1 MTEITPLREVQWNEG
16 HMPIRTAD
24 LETEDQRLI
33 RQHLASL
40 KRINRS
46 EKTIR
51 DREGTLRRLAWWLR
65 ETHRT
70 GLDDAT
76 GEHLADWQDTHLQLA
91 AESRRAYTCHARAFY
106 DWRSQ
111 GGNDNPAEFL
121 IVPTVPKR
129 QPRPMD
135 ENSVQLSLVAI
146 REPERT
152 WIALAN
158 FQGMRA
164 KEIANLAAEDL
175 RGDVEP
181 KLLHIHGKGRKERV
195 QPIDDALFEMIGSHV
210 TGPGAIWKGPNGRR
224 LTGKDVS
231 ERCSA
236 ALHGLGLPYTLHN
249 GRHRAGT
256 QMYRITKDLR
266 LVQELLGHDSPSTTA
281 LYTAVDSSTTAAGL
295 KALAKQLRK
304 MKEVPM

>member
-1 MTEITPLREVQWNEG
+1 
-16 HMPIRTAD
+16 MPRIHTSD
-24 LETEDQRLI
+24 LLAEDQQAI
-33 RQHLASL
+33 RRHLASL

-65 ETHRT
+65 ETHQKS
-70 GLDDAT
+70 LDQAT
-76 GEHLADWQDTHLQLA
+76 GEDLAAWQDSHLQLA
-91 AESRRAYTCHARAFY
+91 AESRRAYTCHAKSFY
-106 DWRSQ
+106 DWRAQVS
-111 GGNDNPAEFL
+111 GDNPAELL
-121 IVPTVPKR
+121 IVPAVPKR

-135 ENSVQLSLVAI
+135 ENSVRLCLVAI

-175 RGDVEP
+175 TADVDP
-181 KLLHIHGKGRKERV
+181 KLVHIHGKGAKERV
-195 QPIDDALFEMIGSHV
+195 QPIDDTLFDMVASHV
-210 TGPGAIWKGPNGRR
+210 MGTGPIWKGPGGRR

-231 ERCSA
+231 ERCSN

-256 QMYRITKDLR
+256 QMFRLTKNIR
-266 LVQELLGHDSPSTTA
+266 LVQELLGHESVATTA
-281 LYTAVDSSTTAAGL
+281 IYTAVANSETAAAL
-295 KALAKQLRK
+295 KTLAKQLQK

>member
-1 MTEITPLREVQWNEG
+1 MRRIHTS
-16 HMPIRTAD
+16 D
-24 LETEDQRLI
+24 LQVEDQTVI
-33 RQHLASL
+33 RRHLASL
-40 KRINRS
+40 KRVNRS

-65 ETHRT
+65 ETYRR
-70 GLDDAT
+70 GLDQAT
-76 GEHLADWQDTHLQLA
+76 PEDLAAWQDTHLQLA
-91 AESRRAYTCHARAFY
+91 AESRRAYTCHAKEFYNWRAQV
-106 DWRSQ
+106 S
-111 GGNDNPAEFL
+111 GDNPAELL
-121 IVPTVPKR
+121 IVPAVPKR
-129 QPRPMD
+129 KPRPMD
-135 ENSVQLSLVAI
+135 ENSVRLCLVAI

-175 RGDVEP
+175 TTDVEP
-181 KLLHIHGKGRKERV
+181 KLIHIHGKGRKERV
-195 QPIDDALFEMIGSHV
+195 QPIDDAMFDMVASHV
-210 TGPGAIWKGPNGRR
+210 TGPGAIWKGPGGRR

-256 QMYRITKDLR
+256 QMYRITKNLR
-266 LVQELLGHDSPSTTA
+266 LVQELLGHESPATTA
-281 LYTAVDSSTTAAGL
+281 IYTAVASGETADGL
-295 KALAKQLRK
+295 RSLAKELRK
-304 MKEVPM
+304 MREVPM